1 MDPVSRDD
9 LAGFCVFQTQIRSK
23 KFEKTGPDPE
33 SLVIF
38 GSSRSLR
45 GLYICHFLSKNMA
58 EFQLH

>member
-38 GSSRSLR
+38 GSQQESAWSI
-45 GLYICHFLSKNMA
+45 YMSFPK
-58 EFQLH
+58 